1 MNPVRSRR
9 AMRPKKAKA
18 DRKAKVVQIRMTDEQ
33 QRELQQAADR
43 AGADLSTWM
52 RMVALDRARQKPSG

>member
-1 MNPVRSRR
+1 
-9 AMRPKKAKA
+9 MRPKKAKA
-18 DRKAKVVQIRMTDEQ
+18 DRKGKVVQIRVTDEQ

-52 RMVALDRARQKPSG
+52 RMVALERARQKPGG